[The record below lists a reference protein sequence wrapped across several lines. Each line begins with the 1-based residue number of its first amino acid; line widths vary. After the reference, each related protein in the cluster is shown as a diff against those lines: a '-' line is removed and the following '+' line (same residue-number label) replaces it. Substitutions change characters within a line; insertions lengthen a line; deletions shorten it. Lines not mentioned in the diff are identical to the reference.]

1 MTVACSTKWH
11 TAGMHSRLKLLLL
24 TQKHSF
30 NLGSGC
36 SVGSHTPLF
45 FYGQYSCIAVRNAC
59 GWGTAVYCA
68 YRLMLLFVIFFRLVR
83 AVCKPDSMFGI
94 IWTSNKRWP
103 WGSDRYS

>member
-1 MTVACSTKWH
+1 MTVACNTKWH

-24 TQKHSF
+24 IQKHSF

-45 FYGQYSCIAVRNAC
+45 FNDQYSCIAVRSVC

-68 YRLMLLFVIFFRLVR
+68 YRLMLSFIISFHLVR
-83 AVCKPDSMFGI
+83 ALCRPDSMFGI